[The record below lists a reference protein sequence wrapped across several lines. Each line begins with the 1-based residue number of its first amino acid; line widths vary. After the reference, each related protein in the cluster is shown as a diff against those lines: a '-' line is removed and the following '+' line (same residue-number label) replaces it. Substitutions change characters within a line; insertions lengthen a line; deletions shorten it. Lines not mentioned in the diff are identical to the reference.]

1 MDVALA
7 LAAAFL
13 FALGS
18 VLQQRA
24 GMDEPEEA
32 EGSSAGLLLRMARR
46 PVWVAG
52 IVADALGCVGQA
64 VALTIGRLAVV
75 QPVLAA
81 SMVFALPLG
90 RRITEQRISRNDVA
104 AAVLVT
110 LALVAFLTIADP
122 SGGRDDAPLGEGLGA
137 GAVGGAVGAP
147 LVLVAR
153 QCEPAMKAAPVSPS
167 CFSGIRMVP
176 MNCWTPVA
184 VTAVTMTAMI
194 R

>member
-24 GMDEPEEA
+24 GMDEPEA
-32 EGSSAGLLLRMARR
+32 VEGAGLLLRMARR
-46 PVWVAG
+46 PVWLAG
-52 IVADALGCVGQA
+52 IAADSLGFVGQA

-90 RRITEQRISRNDVA
+90 RRITDQRISRNDVA
-104 AAVLVT
+104 AAALVT
-110 LALVAFLTIADP
+110 VALVAFLTIADP
-122 SGGRDDAPLGEGLGA
+122 NGGATTRRSGSGWWPERWERRSAFRSCWSHGGRS
-137 GAVGGAVGAP
+137 
-147 LVLVAR
+147 R
-153 QCEPAMKAAPVSPS
+153 
-167 CFSGIRMVP
+167 R
-176 MNCWTPVA
+176 
-184 VTAVTMTAMI
+184 
-194 R
+194 